1 MDKFLLKIMCPDHV
15 FYEGESTM
23 VEFTTTMGNVG
34 IYANHVPMV
43 AVVAPGKLS
52 IHSDDSSVK
61 ECALL
66 SGFVEILQ
74 DRVTILAESC
84 EHSEEIDVQRA
95 KEAAD
100 RARQRLSGK
109 DEIDIARAELA
120 LRRALVRLD
129 VAGKK

>member
-1 MDKFLLKIMCPDHV
+1 M
-15 FYEGESTM
+15 
-23 VEFTTTMGNVG
+23 
-34 IYANHVPMV
+34 
-43 AVVAPGKLS
+43 
-52 IHSDDSSVK
+52 
-61 ECALL
+61 
-66 SGFVEILQ
+66 Q
-74 DRVTILAESC
+74 DGVTILAESC